1 MARTRC
7 AGGDLGAPG
16 LMTNGHER
24 LRVMVVDDDPIARR
38 GVLRLLGDRP
48 DVTVVGEFAGA
59 EQALADVKRL
69 APDAV
74 LLDIEMPG
82 RSGFDVADALRAAD
96 GPYVIFVTAHDRY
109 AVDAFRLHAL
119 DYVLKPVDRTRL
131 LDALSRARREQGSRR
146 LLQRVDTLLSVGA
159 SPPANAHATVAYV
172 AELMVRVGNRDIVI
186 PVCEV
191 DWIEADSYYARLH
204 VGARE
209 YLLRESLDKLERRL
223 DPRQFARVHRSA
235 IVRMDR
241 VREVRRMAA
250 GERSVVLGTGARVRV
265 SRKRW
270 KPFVRS
276 LRERTQLGGPPP
288 SVVS

>member
-1 MARTRC
+1 MHARELVT
-7 AGGDLGAPG
+7 
-16 LMTNGHER
+16 TGHER
-24 LRVMVVDDDPIARR
+24 LRVMVVDDDPFARR
-38 GVLRLLGDRP
+38 GLMRLLGDRP
-48 DVTVVGEFAGA
+48 DVRVVGEFAGG
-59 EQALADVKRL
+59 EQALAGVKRL

-109 AVDAFRLHAL
+109 AVDAFRLRAL
-119 DYVLKPVDRTRL
+119 DYVLKPVDRPRL
-131 LDALSRARREQGSRR
+131 FEALSRARRERGTRR
-146 LLQRVDTLLSVGA
+146 LLEWAGGVRTAVASSASNQPGA
-159 SPPANAHATVAYV
+159 PAYL
-172 AELMVRVGNRDIVI
+172 AELMVRIANRDIVV
-186 PVCEV
+186 PVAEV

-223 DPRQFARVHRSA
+223 DPRQFVRVHRSA
-235 IVRMDR
+235 IIRLDR

-250 GERSVVLGTGARVRV
+250 GDRSVVLGTGARVRV

-270 KPFVRS
+270 KPFVRC
-276 LRERTQLGGPPP
+276 LRERTQLGDSPVA
-288 SVVS
+288 VVS